1 MNRILEY
8 NISRDYEG
16 IKLSSYL
23 EMMAYPSSILK
34 DLRKDA
40 SLCKINKKDS
50 YLNSII
56 HTGEH
61 IEIYIK
67 ETVAN
72 ESLIPVQL
80 DFDIVYEDE
89 DILLVNKPAN
99 MPIHQSINNYENSL
113 ANALAY
119 YYRNESSPFI
129 FRCIN
134 RLDKDTSGLTLIAKN
149 PLSAAILSKSMKE
162 RQIKRTY
169 TAIVEGI
176 FNDKEGRIEAPIA
189 RKKES
194 CIERCVDFE
203 NGQRAITNYKVIKEL
218 ENSRSLVK
226 FSLETGR
233 THQIRVHMKYLG
245 HPLLGDIL
253 YNPDDKTMERQAL
266 HAGKLIFLHPIKLKE
281 ITFKADYPDDMKNLI
296 N

>member
-34 DLRKDA
+34 DLRKDD
-40 SLCKINKKDS
+40 SLCKINNKPS

-72 ESLIPVQL
+72 ESLVPVQL

-149 PLSAAILSKSMKE
+149 PLSAAILSKAMKE

-218 ENSRSLVK
+218 ENSRSLVE

>member
-34 DLRKDA
+34 VLRKDD
-40 SLCKINKKDS
+40 SLCRINNKPS

-61 IEIYIK
+61 IEIFIK

-72 ESLIPVQL
+72 ESLVPVQL

-149 PLSAAILSKSMKE
+149 PLSAAILSKAMKE

-218 ENSRSLVK
+218 ENSRSLVE

>member
-34 DLRKDA
+34 DLRKDD
-40 SLCKINKKDS
+40 SLCKINNKSS

-72 ESLIPVQL
+72 ESLVPVQL

-99 MPIHQSINNYENSL
+99 MPLHQSINNYENSL

-176 FNDKEGRIEAPIA
+176 FNDKEGRIEVPIA

-218 ENSRSLVK
+218 ENSRSLVE

>member
-34 DLRKDA
+34 VLRKDD
-40 SLCKINKKDS
+40 SLCRINNKPS

-72 ESLIPVQL
+72 ESLVPVQL

-149 PLSAAILSKSMKE
+149 PLSAAILSKAMKE

-194 CIERCVDFE
+194 CIERCIDFE

-218 ENSRSLVK
+218 ENSRSLVE

-253 YNPDDKTMERQAL
+253 YNPDDKTMGRQAL
-266 HAGKLIFLHPIKLKE
+266 HAGKLIFIHPIKLKE

>member
-8 NISRDYEG
+8 NISKDYEG

-23 EMMAYPSSILK
+23 EMMSYPSSILK
-34 DLRKDA
+34 VLRKDD
-40 SLCKINKKDS
+40 SLCRINNKPS
-50 YLNSII
+50 YLNSIV
-56 HTGEH
+56 HVGEH
-61 IEIYIK
+61 IEICIK

-119 YYRNESSPFI
+119 YYRNESSPFL

-189 RKKES
+189 RKVES

-203 NGQRAITNYKVIKEL
+203 NGQRAITNYKVIREL
-218 ENSRSLVK
+218 ENSRSLVE

-253 YNPDDKTMERQAL
+253 YNPDDKTIERQAL
-266 HAGKLIFLHPIKLKE
+266 HAGKLIFLHPTKLKE
-281 ITFKADYPDDMKNLI
+281 MTFEADYPDDMKKI
-296 N
+296 IK

>member
-34 DLRKDA
+34 VLRKDA

-61 IEIYIK
+61 IEIFIK

-72 ESLIPVQL
+72 ESLVPVQL

-149 PLSAAILSKSMKE
+149 PLSAAILSKAMKE

-218 ENSRSLVK
+218 ENSRSLVE

>member
-34 DLRKDA
+34 DLRKDT

-61 IEIYIK
+61 IEIFIK

-72 ESLIPVQL
+72 ESLVPVQL

-119 YYRNESSPFI
+119 YYRNETSPFI

-149 PLSAAILSKSMKE
+149 PLSAAILSKAMKE

-218 ENSRSLVK
+218 ENSRSLVE

-266 HAGKLIFLHPIKLKE
+266 HAGKLTFLHPIKLKE

>member
-34 DLRKDA
+34 DLRKDT

-61 IEIYIK
+61 IEIFIK

-72 ESLIPVQL
+72 ESLVPVQL

-149 PLSAAILSKSMKE
+149 PLSAAILSKAMKE

-218 ENSRSLVK
+218 ENSRSLVE

-266 HAGKLIFLHPIKLKE
+266 HAGKLTFLHPIKLKE

>member
-1 MNRILEY
+1 MNRKLEY
-8 NISRDYEG
+8 TINKEYDG
-16 IKLSSYL
+16 LKLSSYL
-23 EMMAYPSSILK
+23 ELHSYPSSILK

-50 YLNSII
+50 YLNSVI
-56 HTGEH
+56 HEGNQVEIFIDE
-61 IEIYIK
+61 IE
-67 ETVAN
+67 AN
-72 ESLIPVQL
+72 ESLVPVKL
-80 DFDIVYEDE
+80 AFDIVYEDE

-119 YYRNESSPFI
+119 YYRNDTSPFI

-149 PLSAAILSKSMKE
+149 ALSAAILSKAMKD

-169 TAIVEGI
+169 TAIVDGI
-176 FNDKEGRIEAPIA
+176 FDDKEGRIEAPIA
-189 RKKES
+189 RKEES

-218 ENSRSLVK
+218 ENSRSLVE

-266 HAGKLIFLHPIKLKE
+266 HAGKLTFTHPTLLKE
-281 ITFKADYPDDMKNLI
+281 MTFQADFPDDMKTLI
-296 N
+296 